1 MFPFKAHL
9 LTNDMLTLM
18 FSPTVLLTSLLPAT
32 TASVESSL
40 LSSLRLRPVLGSRRT
55 LRCCSRTRTLLWL
68 RDIVESTGKQY
79 EIYVVDQLCYL
90 CCMAI
95 AEMRLAG
102 LSLYIF

>member
-18 FSPTVLLTSLLPAT
+18 FSPTVLPTSLLPAM

-40 LSSLRLRPVLGSRRT
+40 HSSLLPRRVLGSKLT

-68 RDIVESTGKQY
+68 RDIVESTGEQY
-79 EIYVVDQLCYL
+79 EVYVVDQLCYL

-95 AEMRLAG
+95 AELRLAG